1 MKKFVDPFYAGCLAL
16 AATICLLLKGY
27 GRIFLIISIVLHV
40 LALIEF
46 FMIFG
51 NMRKINKDDTGSK

>member
-1 MKKFVDPFYAGCLAL
+1 MKKFVDAFYAGCLAL

-46 FMIFG
+46 FMLFG
-51 NMRKINKDDTGSK
+51 NIKKRKMEDLDI

>member
-40 LALIEF
+40 MALIEF
-46 FMIFG
+46 FMLFG
-51 NMRKINKDDTGSK
+51 NMKKRKREDLDI